1 MPMEQAR
8 KQEYGRVGAS
18 LIVIAAL
25 LFIGT
30 VLLVEGGDGREAVA
44 GVLLA
49 AGAGLATTVALAT
62 ARGRSIPRWAKWSA
76 WMLGVVGGLALFQG
90 VSPIAAGMIA
100 AGVGLIPT
108 WPRLDN
114 WIRGQDQ
121 PKRSEISP
129 AG

>member
-1 MPMEQAR
+1 M
-8 KQEYGRVGAS
+8 
-18 LIVIAAL
+18 
-25 LFIGT
+25 
-30 VLLVEGGDGREAVA
+30 LVQGGDGVEAAA

-49 AGAGLATTVALAT
+49 AGAGLATTVAVAT
-62 ARGRSIPRWAKWSA
+62 ARGRAIPRWAKWSA
-76 WMLGVVGGLALFQG
+76 WLLGVVGGLALFQG